1 MTFKTIKAT
10 LCVAAFMA
18 SMPAAADG
26 VKLCHIANAGFL
38 LEGRDTAVLFDAARV
53 ADEYDGEY
61 GLPSARL
68 MQELTPGTGAFA
80 KVKLALVSHNHNDH
94 FDPTATLAHLRA
106 DADVTYM
113 MPPEA
118 FDMLKEVGLTE
129 AEEARAK
136 AVLPPWEGGPLDYD
150 LNGVKVRAYRVDHG
164 PNRPQNIG
172 FHVTVD
178 GVSFFH
184 TGDIIASAES
194 LRKAGLSHTPVD
206 VMLMPFWYGLGD
218 DAQMQAV
225 EDAWDVGTM
234 VPMHL
239 PPGARDWMNQF
250 GGHAEFLDL
259 LYGQW
264 PGSVRLTQEM
274 ACHTFGVKD

>member
-1 MTFKTIKAT
+1 MIFKTIKT
-10 LCVAAFMA
+10 VALAALLA
-18 SMPAAADG
+18 STPVVADG

-38 LEGRDTAVLFDAARV
+38 MEGKDAAVLFDAARIR
-53 ADEYDGEY
+53 DEYDGEY
-61 GLPSARL
+61 GLPSDDL
-68 MQELTPGTGAFA
+68 MRQLTPGTGAFE
-80 KVKLALVSHNHNDH
+80 KVKLALVSHKHNDH
-94 FDPTATLAHLRA
+94 FDPEATLNHLRA
-106 DADVTYM
+106 DADVTYL

-118 FDMLKEVGLTE
+118 FDMLKEAGLTT
-129 AEEARAK
+129 AEEARVK
-136 AVLPPWEGGPLDYD
+136 AVLPPWEGDPLEYD
-150 LNGVKVRAYRVDHG
+150 IGGIKARAYRVDHG
-164 PNRPQNIG
+164 PGRPQNIG
-172 FHVTVD
+172 FHVMID

-225 EDAWDVGTM
+225 KGAWDVATM

-239 PPGARDWMNQF
+239 PPGERGWMSQF
-250 GGHAEFLDL
+250 GGHDGFMDA

-264 PGSVRLTQEM
+264 PGSVRLTDEM
-274 ACHTFGVKD
+274 ACQTFGVKG